1 MACAELR
8 PVCTSSDDELIPLH
22 DILYSQFREVSPAI
36 CHCAR
41 RLVSL
46 MLEKSMLVGVK
57 ISPANKKQEFQGS
70 LKDGLIL

>member
-1 MACAELR
+1 MACAVVR

-22 DILYSQFREVSPAI
+22 DILYSQFSEVSAI
-36 CHCAR
+36 CHSAS

-57 ISPANKKQEFQGS
+57 ISPANKKQE
-70 LKDGLIL
+70 L